1 MTWPFPDI
9 ITPGM
14 GIRFQKQKR
23 KAIGAA
29 LLVTS
34 RSKYGARTL
43 RSSIRKNLPLPT
55 YLKGTHLRK
64 PFSRATFWT
73 FHGLLT
79 PSGKGFPPEGR
90 WNAFLSQWIWL
101 LSFPR
106 TLSRDPQRPLFTK
119 SAHIREIVHAI
130 SLYPKLSHNPLFHFK
145 KKVWSYLRS
154 ISSSSIV

>member
-1 MTWPFPDI
+1 MALSWHHHTRYGYPFSKTKKKGNRGSLPRDLSLQVWSSYP
-9 ITPGM
+9 TVEH
-14 GIRFQKQKR
+14 QKE
-23 KAIGAA
+23 
-29 LLVTS
+29 
-34 RSKYGARTL
+34 
-43 RSSIRKNLPLPT
+43 PPPT

-64 PFSRATFWT
+64 LNLLVEPHSV
-73 FHGLLT
+73 HGLLT